1 MIKTDS
7 ADKADEAI
15 FETRYTG
22 EFRDDQLHGF
32 GIYEFGDGR
41 RYEAGKGTGTNQGSR
56 VLFFLSD
63 LSTLIFKINFLK
75 VSF

>member
-41 RYEAGKGTGTNQGSR
+41 RYEVGKGTDTNQGSR